1 MAMDALVIGS
11 GVIGLAVARGLSRRG
26 LSVEVL
32 TRDQPGSGASSAS
45 AGMLEVHF
53 PAPVPPE
60 LSQLC
65 LPSRALYGGYAQALL
80 EESGVDIELDLEG
93 TLTLATDAGEFTA
106 MREQA
111 TAIPGSRLLADP
123 ALWTAM
129 EPGLSPA
136 LTGALFLPDDHHV
149 NPRRLCE
156 ALLVSCERMGVKISR
171 GITAVKILAEQGRAA
186 GVETDSG
193 IFRAGLVVNAAGSWA
208 GQLAGLPVPL
218 PVRPVRG
225 QILSLRPRTPLRF
238 VLHGPS
244 VYAVPRRDGSILLGA
259 TVEEAGYI
267 EAATGGGVAGLL
279 AEGIRLVPSLKE
291 AVLEEVRVGLR
302 PGTPDTFPIL
312 GESGLPGFLLA
323 SGPFR
328 KGILLAPV
336 IGEAISAL
344 ASGEAPP
351 VPLGAY
357 SPGRFV
363 QS

>member
-1 MAMDALVIGS
+1 M
-11 GVIGLAVARGLSRRG
+11 AVAHRLAREG

-32 TRDQPGSGASSAS
+32 TRDMPGSGASSAS

-60 LSQLC
+60 LSALC
-65 LPSRALYGGYAQALL
+65 LPSRAMYGNYARALL

-93 TLTLATDAGEFTA
+93 TLTLATDAGELTA
-106 MREQA
+106 LREQA
-111 TAIPGSRLLADP
+111 KAIPGSRLLTEP
-123 ALWTAM
+123 RLWTAM

-136 LTGALFLPDDHHV
+136 LSGALFLPDDHHV

-156 ALLVSCERMGVKISR
+156 ALLIACERARVRIHRGVVAKNYLVES
-171 GITAVKILAEQGRAA
+171 GRVT
-186 GVETDSG
+186 GVETTSG
-193 IFRAGLVVNAAGSWA
+193 IFRAGITVNAGGAWA
-208 GQLAGLPVPL
+208 GNISGLPRQL

-225 QILSLRPRTPLRF
+225 QILSLRPGTPLRF

-244 VYAVPRRDGSILLGA
+244 VYAVPRRDGTMLLGA
-259 TVEEAGYI
+259 TVEEAGFD
-267 EAATGGGVAGLL
+267 ETATAGGIAGLL
-279 AEGIRLVPSLKE
+279 SEGFRLIPSLKE

-312 GESGLPGFLLA
+312 GESGLPGLLLA

-328 KGILLAPV
+328 KGILLAP
-336 IGEAISAL
+336 IMAETITAL
-344 ASGEAPP
+344 ATGKKPP

-357 SPGRFV
+357 SPSRFEIA
-363 QS
+363 

>member
-1 MAMDALVIGS
+1 MATDALVIGS
-11 GVIGLAVARGLSRRG
+11 GVVGLAVARGLARRG

-60 LSQLC
+60 LSALC
-65 LPSRALYGGYAQALL
+65 LPSRAMYGDFTQALL

-93 TLTLATDAGEFTA
+93 TLTLATDAAELTA

-111 TAIPGSRLLADP
+111 AAIPGSRLLADHP
-123 ALWTAM
+123 LWTAM
-129 EPGLSPA
+129 EPALSPS

-156 ALLVSCERMGVKISR
+156 ALLVSCERAGARFIR
-171 GITAVKILAEQGRAA
+171 GITVRKILRENGRAA

-193 IFRAGLVVNAAGSWA
+193 IFRSGLVVNAAGSWA
-208 GQLAGLPVPL
+208 GQLEGLPVPL

-225 QILSLRPRTPLRF
+225 QILVLRPRTPLRF

-244 VYAVPRRDGSILLGA
+244 VYAVPRRDGTILLGA
-259 TVEEAGYI
+259 TVEEAGYN
-267 EAATGGGVAGLL
+267 EVATAGGVAGLL
-279 AEGIRLVPSLKE
+279 AEGIRLVPPLRE

-336 IGEAISAL
+336 IGETIAAL
-344 ASGEAPP
+344 AGGRKPP
-351 VPLGAY
+351 VPLNAY
-357 SPGRFV
+357 SPARFGK
-363 QS
+363 S